1 MDASSIIG
9 GQQGGSL
16 NLGGQNASEGSR
28 ELVDNFQT
36 FVDLLTTQLQ
46 NQSPTDPSDPSKFT
60 RQLVNFSQ
68 VEQSLATNEK
78 LDQVIQGQQNNEA
91 ASAANFIGKQA
102 EAESDKVALSDGD
115 ATIGYE
121 LSGDAASARIEIT
134 NSDGQVVRT
143 LDADTSAGEHEAA
156 WNGEAEDGTALPD
169 GAYGVNVTAQ
179 DVGGNS
185 IGTSTRAIGE
195 ITGFER
201 TGDGVVLKMGSVEVG
216 FDELKSVG

>member
-9 GQQGGSL
+9 GQQGNSL

-46 NQSPTDPSDPSKFT
+46 NQNPTDPSDPSKFT

-68 VEQSLATNEK
+68 VEQALATNEK

-91 ASAANFIGKQA
+91 ASAANFIGRNA
-102 EAESDKVALSDGD
+102 EAESDKVALRDGE

-121 LSGDAASARIEIT
+121 LSSDAAAAQVEIT
-134 NSDGQVVRT
+134 NADGQVVRT
-143 LDADTSAGEHEAA
+143 LDADTSAGKHEVVWDGENA
-156 WNGEAEDGTALPD
+156 NGEALPE
-169 GAYGVNVTAQ
+169 GAYNVNVVAQ

-185 IGTSTRAIGE
+185 IETSTSAIGE